1 MVASRRVKDRFQT
14 ASSVKAPSILSHNS
28 PLIVDHQTEQLQQ
41 MLQCQRQY
49 DYHQFQVSSS
59 SSSSEAIMFIL
70 LTVLQLVLY
79 FCCHRFMP
87 VYFTPAT
94 VLYLIGAF
102 SIVHHLK
109 MLRINMEYNTTTTT
123 TTNNNNNNNH
133 TSCSESNLCVDMVA
147 ASATV
152 THAPKQTRIWF
163 ICNTGYLISCAMLLC
178 SSLHLVYVYPEV
190 VVDLSIGV
198 PMMLVSLNALLSAGL
213 WTYFLETLIGSTQKL
228 VY

>member
-1 MVASRRVKDRFQT
+1 MVASRRMKDRFQT
-14 ASSVKAPSILSHNS
+14 ASSVKAPSILPHSS
-28 PLIVDHQTEQLQQ
+28 PLIVDHQLQQ
-41 MLQCQRQY
+41 QSQRQFDY
-49 DYHQFQVSSS
+49 HYHQFQLPSSS

-102 SIVHHLK
+102 SIIHHLK
-109 MLRINMEYNTTTTT
+109 MLHINNTEYNNDGH
-123 TTNNNNNNNH
+123 NNNNNNNNI
-133 TSCSESNLCVDMVA
+133 SCSESNLCVDMA
-147 ASATV
+147 A
-152 THAPKQTRIWF
+152 THTPRQTRIWF
-163 ICNTGYLISCAMLLC
+163 ICNTGYPISCAMLLF
-178 SSLHLVYVYPEV
+178 SSLHLVYVYPDV
-190 VVDLSIGV
+190 VVDLNIGV

-213 WTYFLETLIGSTQKL
+213 WIYFLETLIGSAQKL